1 LNSRRAS
8 PSEVAPR
15 VRRPAV
21 ASVLLLFGRQSEG
34 CSQVDL
40 AKGDDEL

>member
-1 LNSRRAS
+1 M
-8 PSEVAPR
+8 V
-15 VRRPAV
+15 
-21 ASVLLLFGRQSEG
+21 SVLLPFARQSEG